1 MSCYNTPSNSI
12 FGLWE
17 YSQCAYFW
25 SPGVL
30 PVLLF
35 LGSGSSPSTRVL
47 EVEKLTPTADLD
59 SNLTP
64 SFLAPTGAQRKRIPV
79 VCGSIHSKVVM
90 RVLLYATWGSK
101 R

>member
-1 MSCYNTPSNSI
+1 M
-12 FGLWE
+12 
-17 YSQCAYFW
+17 
-25 SPGVL
+25 
-30 PVLLF
+30 
-35 LGSGSSPSTRVL
+35 L

-90 RVLLYATWGSK
+90 RVLLYATWGSQK
-101 R
+101 VELERELERNIWRNQEKDHKSLRGSLIEIT

>member
-1 MSCYNTPSNSI
+1 MAVQK
-12 FGLWE
+12 W
-17 YSQCAYFW
+17 
-25 SPGVL
+25 L
-30 PVLLF
+30 PFSKNNKKLL
-35 LGSGSSPSTRVL
+35 SETVQTCRVL

-64 SFLAPTGAQRKRIPV
+64 SFLAPTGAKRKRIPV
-79 VCGSIHSKVVM
+79 VCGFIHSKVVM

>member
-1 MSCYNTPSNSI
+1 MR
-12 FGLWE
+12 
-17 YSQCAYFW
+17 
-25 SPGVL
+25 
-30 PVLLF
+30 LL
-35 LGSGSSPSTRVL
+35 SRVL

-59 SNLTP
+59 LNLTP

-79 VCGSIHSKVVM
+79 VCGFIHSKVVM